1 MKKLL
6 NVEKAKVTVARPV
19 VKGSEV
25 QVRASVSAAKV
36 QTGTVRVRGL
46 GVGEDEGGKSTA
58 VKCGRGRRL

>member
-1 MKKLL
+1 M
-6 NVEKAKVTVARPV
+6 TVARPV